1 MNNVYFA
8 HFLRKLII
16 IFFLYLIR
24 AVGSPAY
31 LLTDYTIFQHSSCD
45 FLIMEDGCTFFKKN
59 IRIKDGCA
67 LVALFCFFYY
77 DCYFSYY
84 LV

>member
-1 MNNVYFA
+1 MNNVCFA

-31 LLTDYTIFQHSSCD
+31 LLTDYTIFRHGSCD
-45 FLIMEDGCTFFKKN
+45 ILIMEDGCIFFKK
-59 IRIKDGCA
+59 KLLESKMDMD
-67 LVALFCFFYY
+67 VP
-77 DCYFSYY
+77 
-84 LV
+84 